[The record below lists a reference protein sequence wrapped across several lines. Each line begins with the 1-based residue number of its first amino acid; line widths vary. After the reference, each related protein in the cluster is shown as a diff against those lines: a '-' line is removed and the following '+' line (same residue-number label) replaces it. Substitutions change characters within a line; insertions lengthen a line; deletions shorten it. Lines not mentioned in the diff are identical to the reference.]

1 MPDLDIKEIRVF
13 DPEVTYAQL
22 CTRPDRMNYH
32 LELLEQVSQSDIGNG
47 RTLEDFLCDKE
58 TGYFR
63 RNNVELVIFL
73 KGKFHSEYSNSRP
86 ISEKQLDQIAKDT
99 NAIPF
104 IYHAPIELDEY

>member
-1 MPDLDIKEIRVF
+1 MDIREINVF
-13 DPEVTYAQL
+13 DPKVSYTDL
-22 CTRPDRMNYH
+22 CARADRMNYH
-32 LELLEQVSQSDIGNG
+32 VKLLEQVSQSDIGNG
-47 RTLEDFLCDKE
+47 RTLEDFLCNNK

-73 KGKFHSEYSNSRP
+73 KGKFHSEYPNWRS